1 MDIKFFLTIKIPQ
14 HARIAI
20 DFSKRQNQYGNYKAS
35 HTTGNT
41 SQPSTHVL
49 PSFRTVF
56 CGHFHSDWKLQKNE
70 ATTKLQ
76 KKMRCDRQS
85 AKKKRCDRQSVK
97 KAMERAKCKKNAMWQ
112 TQCKKKRCERQSV
125 KKKRWD
131 GQSAKKKR
139 WNGQSAKKMQLGS
152 LLCLAFGKGSQQ
164 DETTKPRLA
173 ALFFCV
179 FVCGSVY
186 SSASEAMIRT
196 ARRVQYSVFFYMP
209 TQNTTDA
216 WLTFFFSSL
225 WEKEKKGT
233 HLKNGSP
240 YKSVVLAGP
249 AYRRSWN
256 WPCVKK
262 RKMKVAFF

>member
-97 KAMERAKCKKNAMWQ
+97 K
-112 TQCKKKRCERQSV
+112 
-125 KKKRWD
+125 
-131 GQSAKKKR
+131 KR
-139 WNGQSAKKMQLGS
+139 WNGQSAKKMQCDRHS
-152 LLCLAFGKGSQQ
+152 AKKSDVSGK
-164 DETTKPRLA
+164 
-173 ALFFCV
+173 
-179 FVCGSVY
+179 
-186 SSASEAMIRT
+186 
-196 ARRVQYSVFFYMP
+196 
-209 TQNTTDA
+209 
-216 WLTFFFSSL
+216 
-225 WEKEKKGT
+225 
-233 HLKNGSP
+233 
-240 YKSVVLAGP
+240 VL
-249 AYRRSWN
+249 
-256 WPCVKK
+256 KK
-262 RKMKVAFF
+262 RDGTGKAQKKSDGTGKVQKKCNWAVCCVSHLGKAANRMKPQNHD